1 MSRILFFLG
10 IIVVIAVSWAISR
23 RRNRLSNEERVELE
37 AFRKAERER
46 GRKTPQAIGEA
57 MEKCEHC
64 GVFFPRREA
73 VRSGT
78 HVYCSARCRDAA
90 HGDA

>member
-37 AFRKAERER
+37 AFRKAER

-90 HGDA
+90 QGDA